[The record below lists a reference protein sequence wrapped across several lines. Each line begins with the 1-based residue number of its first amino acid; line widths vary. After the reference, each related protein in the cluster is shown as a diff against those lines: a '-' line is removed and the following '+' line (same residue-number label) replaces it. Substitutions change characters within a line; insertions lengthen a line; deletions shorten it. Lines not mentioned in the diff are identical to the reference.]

1 MRGGFTASEYD
12 RARSEYLSRIEK
24 VYNNRDK
31 TESEKYS
38 REIARHFIDN
48 TPMPGI
54 EHEYNLINML
64 ANQIPVEAINQT
76 LKQMVTEDNRI
87 VLAMLPEKAGMVIP
101 TEEQLAAAM
110 AEINAENI
118 EAFVDEVKAEP
129 LIPSLPA
136 PGKIVKEEQLE
147 KWGATKLTL
156 SNGAVVIVKTT
167 DFKADEIL
175 FDAQAIGGTSVFPDS
190 YANSLIFLP
199 ISSTSNGLGDYT
211 NKDLQKYLQ
220 GKQVRVST
228 SFGDYTRDV
237 AGSTTPKDLPTMMEL
252 LYMTFTNFTFTP
264 EEFVATQKMY
274 EGILKN
280 QETNPEYIF
289 GRDLQK
295 ALYTNPR
302 RQAMSVE
309 AIQGA
314 QREQTIDID

>member
-1 MRGGFTASEYD
+1 MPENAKPREYEQVPDTEGTIFAVGTDPEQQYSVFNIFFKSDVLPREQRNTMVYVVTDYVTDIVGAMLNARYNEMMSNPDVPFAAAFANYGRFLVSATEDALSVGGVAKDNDMIPAFKSVYRELLRAVRGGFTASEYD

-156 SNGAVVIVKTT
+156 S
-167 DFKADEIL
+167 
-175 FDAQAIGGTSVFPDS
+175 
-190 YANSLIFLP
+190 LIH
-199 ISSTSNGLGDYT
+199 I
-211 NKDLQKYLQ
+211 
-220 GKQVRVST
+220 
-228 SFGDYTRDV
+228 
-237 AGSTTPKDLPTMMEL
+237 
-252 LYMTFTNFTFTP
+252 
-264 EEFVATQKMY
+264 
-274 EGILKN
+274 
-280 QETNPEYIF
+280 
-289 GRDLQK
+289 
-295 ALYTNPR
+295 
-302 RQAMSVE
+302 
-309 AIQGA
+309 
-314 QREQTIDID
+314 